1 MIRVLV
7 IDDDDAVRW
16 VLQRNLEHAG
26 FEVATAEHGL
36 EGLAMINQQP
46 PDVVVLD
53 LMMPVMDGFGVL
65 DALRTDVTTAG
76 IPVVVLTAMAAPDMQ
91 QRCEQAGA
99 SRVMTKPFEP
109 SKLAAEINAVL
120 ASSASEPIS

>member
-1 MIRVLV
+1 MTHVLV

-26 FEVATAEHGL
+26 FDVTTAVNGLDGVASIDDRA
-36 EGLAMINQQP
+36 

-65 DALRTDVTTAG
+65 EALQRDVRTAR
-76 IPVVVLTAMAAPDMQ
+76 IPVVVLTAMAAPDMRA
-91 QRCEQAGA
+91 RCEQAGA
-99 SRVMTKPFEP
+99 RRVLTKPFEP
-109 SKLAAEINAVL
+109 STLAAEINDVL
-120 ASSASEPIS
+120 ARSAAEPIP